1 MIQAVAARREQTV
14 CISGLT
20 GEGLPELLER
30 VSGKL
35 QVGGGAAVYLYVF
48 CAKLTMSVYNE
59 GLLELLERVSGKLQ
73 VGGYGMH
80 LCVPK

>member
-1 MIQAVAARREQTV
+1 MDACADPAVICAVAARREQTV

-35 QVGGGAAVYLYVF
+35 QVGISSNH
-48 CAKLTMSVYNE
+48 AK
-59 GLLELLERVSGKLQ
+59 SG
-73 VGGYGMH
+73 
-80 LCVPK
+80 C